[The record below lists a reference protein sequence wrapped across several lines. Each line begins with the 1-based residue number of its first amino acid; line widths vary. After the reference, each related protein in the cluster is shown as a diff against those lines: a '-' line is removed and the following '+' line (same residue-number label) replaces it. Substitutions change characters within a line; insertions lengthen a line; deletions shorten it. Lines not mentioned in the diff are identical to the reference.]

1 MISGDFFCNSSRPSC
16 RISVVSIVPTYP
28 ICFIIPA
35 ALVETIRSASRSV
48 PSHRP
53 SAASRFPPCLAV
65 SRSGEKAVSARLCR

>member
-48 PSHRP
+48 PSP
-53 SAASRFPPCLAV
+53 
-65 SRSGEKAVSARLCR
+65 